1 MGFGIGFSQCGCV
14 DFSLGFEKGSGVD
27 SFSYGLMGL
36 LRQAL
41 FTCVSFVC

>member
-1 MGFGIGFSQCGCV
+1 MGFGIGLSQWGCV

-27 SFSYGLMGL
+27 SFVMGL
-36 LRQAL
+36 LCQAL